1 MCEWYVAGCD
11 GGEMRSQVCK
21 QTTHL
26 EREEKMKI
34 SKPVKYEE
42 NSFAWPVSLG
52 YWAIHRTTLVEKK
65 ITTKS

>member
-1 MCEWYVAGCD
+1 MDEWYVARCD
-11 GGEMRSQVCK
+11 GGEMRSQICK

-42 NSFAWPVSLG
+42 NRFAWPVSLG
-52 YWAIHRTTLVEKK
+52 YWAIHRIALVEKK
-65 ITTKS
+65 